1 MENWLDQLGWPSLW
15 MAQSGIRIYSRWLKK
30 LKEDQEWKGFQNMAE
45 EANKREE
52 EEEAK
57 SKEKHGLISSIQAN
71 VHVLISVLFPRLCLL
86 MWGNP
91 DSRIKEIFARRMQ
104 NPCSYCLWNPEAK
117 TVLDSLT
124 WIGFDRFCP
133 QILHNMLLAT
143 LVYF

>member
-1 MENWLDQLGWPSLW
+1 

-57 SKEKHGLISSIQAN
+57 SKEKHGLIPSIQAN

-86 MWGNP
+86 M
-91 DSRIKEIFARRMQ
+91 
-104 NPCSYCLWNPEAK
+104 
-117 TVLDSLT
+117 
-124 WIGFDRFCP
+124 
-133 QILHNMLLAT
+133 
-143 LVYF
+143 

>member
-1 MENWLDQLGWPSLW
+1 

-86 MWGNP
+86 M
-91 DSRIKEIFARRMQ
+91 
-104 NPCSYCLWNPEAK
+104 
-117 TVLDSLT
+117 
-124 WIGFDRFCP
+124 
-133 QILHNMLLAT
+133 
-143 LVYF
+143 